1 MSTQLDLAKM
11 AIAGLSKKDR
21 MLLLSELQPGA
32 GTAVSEQRIIRRK
45 EAARRLS
52 CSLRLIDKLSRQG
65 ILQRVKLPGR
75 VHSAGYRLSEVEK
88 LIGGAA

>member
-32 GTAVSEQRIIRRK
+32 GTVVSEQRIIRRK

-52 CSLRLIDKLSRQG
+52 CSVRLIDRLARQG